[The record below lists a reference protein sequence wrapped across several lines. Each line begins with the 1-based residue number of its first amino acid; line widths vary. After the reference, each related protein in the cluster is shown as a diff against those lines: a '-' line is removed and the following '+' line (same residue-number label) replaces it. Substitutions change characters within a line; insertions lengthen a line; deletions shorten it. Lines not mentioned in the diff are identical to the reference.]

1 MGEILQL
8 WKEYEG
14 VQKWLNID
22 NHVGGSM
29 GVAHFF
35 WGLFQGKSEN
45 QMDDLGVPPFME
57 TPTYIYICMIIYVY
71 IYINMS

>member
-1 MGEILQL
+1 VGEILQL

-45 QMDDLGVPPFME
+45 QMDDLGVPQF
-57 TPTYIYICMIIYVY
+57 
-71 IYINMS
+71 